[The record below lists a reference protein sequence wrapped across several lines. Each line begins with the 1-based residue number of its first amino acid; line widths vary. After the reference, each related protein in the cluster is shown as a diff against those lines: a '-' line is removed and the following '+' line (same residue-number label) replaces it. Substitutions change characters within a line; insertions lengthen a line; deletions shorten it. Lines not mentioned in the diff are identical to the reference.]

1 MNEKLI
7 EYKNKTIEFWKGRTK
22 RQRGLFIASIILF
35 LLVLLTFMWFG
46 SRTNYAPLYTNLTVQ
61 EAGEI
66 KGTLDTRGISYKL
79 ANGGTTI
86 LVSEE
91 SVDDLKLSL
100 AAEGIPKTGR
110 IDYGTFRDNM
120 GFGTTDNEFNLLE
133 RAAIETNIEDLMR
146 NIDGINYAYVNITM
160 PEESI
165 WIIDKPNEATASVLL
180 NISPGF
186 TLDQSQ
192 IKALYH
198 LVSRSVP
205 NLPVENI
212 TMIDQ
217 MSRYLELHDEDL
229 EVDTTLTIYEQQRR
243 IKKDIEKDIQRQ
255 VQQMLG
261 TLVGH
266 DKVLVTVSTDI
277 DFTKENR
284 QESLVTPVDD
294 ETMSGI
300 NISVE
305 RITETYSGNELPE
318 GGIPGTGE
326 TDIPGYP
333 GIVGSGGVGEYERIE
348 ERINDEVNRIQRE
361 IVESPYKI
369 RDIGIQVLLEPP
381 VPEDPLSLPAERL
394 NDVQQILGQ
403 IVRTSIDHE
412 YTLNWEQSDIEQRI
426 YVAAQPFYGKTELP
440 VGEEGIPYWY
450 YIIGGLILL
459 IIALILLLLRKR
471 KKGDELILGETGGQI
486 ASTLEIPDIE
496 EKDTEEKIRKRQLEK
511 LAKEKPEEFSK
522 LVRTWLSED

>member
-1 MNEKLI
+1 MNDKLI
-7 EYKNKTIEFWKGRTK
+7 ELKNKIIEFWKSRTK
-22 RQRGLFIASIILF
+22 RQKGLFIGSSILF
-35 LLVLLTFMWFG
+35 LIVLLAFMWFG
-46 SRTNYAPLYTNLTVQ
+46 SRTNYAPLYTDLTTQ

-66 KGTLDTRGISYKL
+66 KETLDSRGVSYKL
-79 ANGGTTI
+79 EAGGTTI
-86 LVSEE
+86 LVPEE
-91 SVDDLKLSL
+91 SVDELKVSL
-100 AAEGIPKTGR
+100 AAEGIPQSGR

-146 NIDGINYAYVNITM
+146 NIEGIKYAHVNITM

-165 WIIDKPNEATASVLL
+165 WLTDEPDEATASVLL
-180 NISPGF
+180 NIEPGY

-198 LVSRSVP
+198 IVSRSVP

-212 TMIDQ
+212 TIVDQ
-217 MSRYLELHDEDL
+217 MSRYLELEDENA

-243 IKKDIEKDIQRQ
+243 VKKEIEKDIQKQ
-255 VQQMLG
+255 VQQMLA
-261 TLVGH
+261 TLVGP
-266 DKVLVTVSTDI
+266 DKVIVTVSTDI

-284 QESLVTPVDD
+284 QEQLVTPVDE

-300 NISVE
+300 NVSVE
-305 RITETYSGNELPE
+305 RITETYTGEEIPE

-326 TDIPGYP
+326 TDVPGYP
-333 GIVGSGGVGEYERIE
+333 GVVGGGAGEYERIE

-369 RDIGIQVLLEPP
+369 RDIAIQVMLEPP
-381 VPEDPLSLPAERL
+381 DPEDPTSLPPDRL

-412 YTLNWEQSDIEQRI
+412 YAEDWDEEDIAERI
-426 YVAAQPFYGKTELP
+426 YVTAQPFYGKVEMP
-440 VGEEGIPYWY
+440 EEEEGIPFWY
-450 YIIGGLILL
+450 YIVGGLVLLILVLIILL
-459 IIALILLLLRKR
+459 IRR
-471 KKGDELILGETGGQI
+471 RRREDEYVVEETESELAPTI
-486 ASTLEIPDIE
+486 DIPEIE
-496 EKDTEEKIRKRQLEK
+496 ETDTEEKVRRRQLEK

-522 LVRTWLSED
+522 LIRTWLSED